1 MASTGSIGPN
11 GSSNFM
17 PGLAS
22 GLDTEDMVDKLLSGT
37 QAKIDKQNA
46 KKQQIEWKQEIYRDV
61 ITKIN
66 SFSDKYFSFFGT
78 NNTNLLSSSF
88 YNVMTGTS
96 SSGAVKVVSAKSTA
110 SPSVVIDR
118 VSRLAQAYK
127 GATIDGHTLSN
138 QLEGNIDVSAFN
150 DADKEYAFDLS
161 LDGVKKTIKFKGAAN
176 ASELKNNINA
186 GLQKVFGGT
195 VQTDIQSSSG
205 ADVLTFKFNDEAGG
219 KKTTHQII
227 LQDSALGDN
236 SGVVTDKVLSKM
248 GFSSGCTNKLNYNTS
263 LSNSPFNTA
272 LQGREFIFEI
282 NGTEIKASSE
292 DTVGDIINRIN
303 NSDAGVRLT
312 YSSIEDKFVLE
323 SANTGDIS
331 GITITQSKG
340 NLMTA
345 MFGLA
350 SGTKDGTDGVL
361 GTGKGLRNTDTII
374 GDTIENSLFQAA
386 LDGIKTQDSM
396 VSLNINGRDYS
407 VRVPVKEGGYT
418 SQFEL
423 VSKAGYQVSF
433 SKKNIEGTFTGQLGF
448 KEGQTQ
454 MQVTAGTR
462 LGMLIEKQNFMDAG
476 ATIKVGSTQIAVN
489 GNMTIQDL
497 ADRLKQELTAQNG
510 GNPVTAEFNNDT
522 GELEISGITQPISI
536 TSEGAGKDV
545 LKALFANDEIVFNQF
560 KGDPAHAEIKELQKG
575 QNAQIVV
582 NGNTIERN
590 TNSFE
595 LDGITIELKA
605 VTSAADAPISL
616 TTSKDTDK
624 IVEGL
629 KGFVDDY
636 NALIE
641 ELNEQVNA
649 KANFQKY
656 PPLTDAQKKEMSEKE
671 IEKWEE
677 KAKEGLLRY
686 DSNISKFLQDMRSA
700 MYQKVGSAG
709 LALYDIG
716 IEASSNYKDNGKL
729 ILDESKLKSALST
742 NLEKIQQMFTDKD
755 NGIAVQL
762 QKVMKETANASSGSP
777 GSLVRYAGA
786 KDVMETSNS
795 LYYELKGISETLSKL
810 NTKYNNER
818 TRYWKQFTE
827 MEKAISNMNSQSSWL
842 TQQFS

>member
-1 MASTGSIGPN
+1 
-11 GSSNFM
+11 
-17 PGLAS
+17 
-22 GLDTEDMVDKLLSGT
+22 
-37 QAKIDKQNA
+37 
-46 KKQQIEWKQEIYRDV
+46 
-61 ITKIN
+61 
-66 SFSDKYFSFFGT
+66 
-78 NNTNLLSSSF
+78 
-88 YNVMTGTS
+88 
-96 SSGAVKVVSAKSTA
+96 
-110 SPSVVIDR
+110 
-118 VSRLAQAYK
+118 
-127 GATIDGHTLSN
+127 
-138 QLEGNIDVSAFN
+138 
-150 DADKEYAFDLS
+150 
-161 LDGVKKTIKFKGAAN
+161 
-176 ASELKNNINA
+176 
-186 GLQKVFGGT
+186 
-195 VQTDIQSSSG
+195 
-205 ADVLTFKFNDEAGG
+205 
-219 KKTTHQII
+219 
-227 LQDSALGDN
+227 
-236 SGVVTDKVLSKM
+236 
-248 GFSSGCTNKLNYNTS
+248 
-263 LSNSPFNTA
+263 
-272 LQGREFIFEI
+272 
-282 NGTEIKASSE
+282 
-292 DTVGDIINRIN
+292 
-303 NSDAGVRLT
+303 
-312 YSSIEDKFVLE
+312 
-323 SANTGDIS
+323 
-331 GITITQSKG
+331 
-340 NLMTA
+340 
-345 MFGLA
+345 
-350 SGTKDGTDGVL
+350 
-361 GTGKGLRNTDTII
+361 
-374 GDTIENSLFQAA
+374 
-386 LDGIKTQDSM
+386 
-396 VSLNINGRDYS
+396 
-407 VRVPVKEGGYT
+407 
-418 SQFEL
+418 
-423 VSKAGYQVSF
+423 
-433 SKKNIEGTFTGQLGF
+433 
-448 KEGQTQ
+448 

-462 LGMLIEKQNFMDAG
+462 LGMLIEKQNFTDAG

>member
-1 MASTGSIGPN
+1 M
-11 GSSNFM
+11 
-17 PGLAS
+17 
-22 GLDTEDMVDKLLSGT
+22 
-37 QAKIDKQNA
+37 
-46 KKQQIEWKQEIYRDV
+46 
-61 ITKIN
+61 
-66 SFSDKYFSFFGT
+66 
-78 NNTNLLSSSF
+78 
-88 YNVMTGTS
+88 
-96 SSGAVKVVSAKSTA
+96 
-110 SPSVVIDR
+110 
-118 VSRLAQAYK
+118 
-127 GATIDGHTLSN
+127 
-138 QLEGNIDVSAFN
+138 
-150 DADKEYAFDLS
+150 
-161 LDGVKKTIKFKGAAN
+161 
-176 ASELKNNINA
+176 
-186 GLQKVFGGT
+186 
-195 VQTDIQSSSG
+195 
-205 ADVLTFKFNDEAGG
+205 
-219 KKTTHQII
+219 
-227 LQDSALGDN
+227 
-236 SGVVTDKVLSKM
+236 
-248 GFSSGCTNKLNYNTS
+248 
-263 LSNSPFNTA
+263 
-272 LQGREFIFEI
+272 
-282 NGTEIKASSE
+282 
-292 DTVGDIINRIN
+292 
-303 NSDAGVRLT
+303 
-312 YSSIEDKFVLE
+312 
-323 SANTGDIS
+323 
-331 GITITQSKG
+331 
-340 NLMTA
+340 
-345 MFGLA
+345 
-350 SGTKDGTDGVL
+350 
-361 GTGKGLRNTDTII
+361 
-374 GDTIENSLFQAA
+374 
-386 LDGIKTQDSM
+386 
-396 VSLNINGRDYS
+396 
-407 VRVPVKEGGYT
+407 
-418 SQFEL
+418 
-423 VSKAGYQVSF
+423 
-433 SKKNIEGTFTGQLGF
+433 
-448 KEGQTQ
+448 
-454 MQVTAGTR
+454 
-462 LGMLIEKQNFMDAG
+462 
-476 ATIKVGSTQIAVN
+476 
-489 GNMTIQDL
+489 
-497 ADRLKQELTAQNG
+497 
-510 GNPVTAEFNNDT
+510 
-522 GELEISGITQPISI
+522 
-536 TSEGAGKDV
+536 
-545 LKALFANDEIVFNQF
+545 FNQF